1 MESEPVKLGKNL
13 KRLRTE
19 KGFTQ
24 ADIAK
29 AVGVTCPYLS
39 NIENGK
45 VNPTLLTLAKLANA
59 LKINIEE
66 LIKQNV

>member
-1 MESEPVKLGKNL
+1 METEPVKLGKNL
-13 KRLRTE
+13 KRFRTE

-45 VNPTLLTLAKLANA
+45 VNPTLITLSRLAKSLG
-59 LKINIEE
+59 IRTEE
-66 LIKQNV
+66 LIM

>member
-1 MESEPVKLGKNL
+1 METEPVKLGKNL

-29 AVGVTCPYLS
+29 AIGVTCPYLS

-45 VNPTLLTLAKLANA
+45 VNPTLSTLTKLANA
-59 LKINIEE
+59 VGIKVDELLK
-66 LIKQNV
+66 